1 MHWWLIKPCRTN
13 WSGLHSGPTLYEL
26 LTFCSHV
33 FRPTDEAPFSPKVLD
48 NFLPLLGLCSR
59 KDASLLTVVSTRRSA
74 TLVWEPR
81 GGNCMCLTTR
91 MWASAFFKKTFPLLL
106 LFIAAVWLR
115 SQEPQ
120 SHPPPLCLSLSLSLS
135 PWKVNSFNLPQ
146 LKSSLLFTKCL
157 CCCREMVQ
165 WILLTMHRCTALTLF
180 SDCSQCLV
188 CGYFGVFF

>member
-1 MHWWLIKPCRTN
+1 MC
-13 WSGLHSGPTLYEL
+13 SGLLTKLHSAQKCWITSCLCL
-26 LTFCSHV
+26 AF
-33 FRPTDEAPFSPKVLD
+33 APEKVLLH
-48 NFLPLLGLCSR
+48 F
-59 KDASLLTVVSTRRSA
+59 TVVSTRRSA

-120 SHPPPLCLSLSLSLS
+120 SHSLPPPVLPLPLP

-165 WILLTMHRCTALTLF
+165 WILLTMHCCTALKLF
-180 SDCSQCLV
+180 SDCSRCL
-188 CGYFGVFF
+188 